1 MSDLTFCRRGVL
13 AGGLMA
19 LFMGGSA
26 AAQVRP
32 VVARFRIE
40 GRRVLIDALLNG
52 KGPFPFILDTG
63 AVVSGVLEK
72 TAKEIGLRKIRDVK
86 LKGDQFP
93 LYAADEMILGGAVRQ
108 TDVALAGL
116 WRLGGGVGL
125 LAAGLVTAFD
135 SDLDFDH
142 GEWRVYPQ
150 GAGERAGFA
159 AIPSALRDNPG
170 ANGSRRIEGKAHYGE
185 TVLSLL
191 WDTGAPWPLKVNH
204 AAARRL
210 GLWNDDRPWVPIPV
224 TGITGTE
231 AAPGRLVR
239 AAQPIRIG
247 PLSFDNQLI
256 SLGAPSHPASSWGS
270 QEDGLLG
277 LPIIQRMNI
286 AVDSRAGRI
295 LVKASGLPDPKPTY
309 GYSGVWL
316 DRAPGG
322 ATIGQVGRGS
332 PGEAAGL
339 KAGDRVSGDWPDLL
353 RSLGGPLGGE
363 ATLNLVGR
371 GPVVFALADY
381 L

>member
-1 MSDLTFCRRGVL
+1 
-13 AGGLMA
+13 MA
-19 LFMGGSA
+19 LLTGGSA
-26 AAQVRP
+26 AAQSRP
-32 VVARFRIE
+32 VIARFRIE
-40 GRRVLIDALLNG
+40 GNRVLIDALLNG

-63 AVVSGVLEK
+63 AVVSGILEK

-116 WRLGGGVGL
+116 WRLGGGTGL

-135 SDLDFDH
+135 SDLDFDR

-150 GAGERAGFA
+150 GAGERAGFT
-159 AIPSALRDNPG
+159 AIPSALRDHPG
-170 ANGSRRIEGKAHYGE
+170 ANGSRRIESKAHYGQ
-185 TVLSLL
+185 TPLSLL
-191 WDTGAPWPLKVNH
+191 WDTGAPRPLKVDH
-204 AAARRL
+204 EVAKRL
-210 GLWNDDRPWVPIPV
+210 GLWNEDRPWAPIPV
-224 TGITGTE
+224 SGITGTE

-247 PLSFDNQLI
+247 PLSFDNQLV

-286 AVDSRAGRI
+286 AVDARAGRI
-295 LVKASGLPDPKPTY
+295 QIKSSGLTDPKPTY

-316 DRAPGG
+316 DKAPGG
-322 ATIGQVGRGS
+322 ATIGHVGRSS

-339 KAGDRVSGDWPDLL
+339 KAGDRVSGEWPDLL
-353 RSLGGPLGGE
+353 RTLGGPLGAE
-363 ATLNLVGR
+363 ASLMVEGR
-371 GPVVFALADY
+371 GPVSFTLTDY